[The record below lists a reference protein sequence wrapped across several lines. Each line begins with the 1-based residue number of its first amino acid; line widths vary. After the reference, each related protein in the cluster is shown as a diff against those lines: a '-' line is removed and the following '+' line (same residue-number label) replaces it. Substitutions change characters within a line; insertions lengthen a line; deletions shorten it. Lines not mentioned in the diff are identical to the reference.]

1 MDVNKVKEII
11 EEIYSECGEYICL
24 DRAANESWDNAFC
37 RTFPDLPKDCVEV
50 FKEYLKK
57 HDWDLDMDVE
67 ISTEDFAWE
76 LCDKYEYQIDD
87 WESDNVF
94 DSPGLDVYVL
104 SFVLNN
110 GLSNDSVYSFNN
122 VFYRN

>member
-1 MDVNKVKEII
+1 MDINEVKEII
-11 EEIYSECGEYICL
+11 EEIYSECGDYLCL
-24 DRAANESWDNAFC
+24 DRAINESWDDAFG
-37 RTFPDLPKDCVEV
+37 RMFPDLSKVCVEV
-50 FKEYLKK
+50 FKDYLKK
-57 HDWDLDMDVE
+57 HDWDLDMGVE
-67 ISTEDFAWE
+67 ISTEDFAWA

-104 SFVLNN
+104 SFVLSN